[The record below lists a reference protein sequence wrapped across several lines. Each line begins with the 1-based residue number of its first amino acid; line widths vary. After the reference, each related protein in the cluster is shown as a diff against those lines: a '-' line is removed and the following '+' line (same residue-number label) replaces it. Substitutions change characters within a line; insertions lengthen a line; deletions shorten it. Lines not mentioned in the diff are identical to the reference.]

1 MSTHTVEV
9 HVEDRS
15 PEVLAALENAVRR
28 AAYAMGEQAATYAAD
43 NLTRQGAVDT
53 GHLRDSIDYMVK
65 EGD

>member
-15 PEVLAALENAVRR
+15 PEVLAALENAIRR
-28 AAYAMGEQAATYAAD
+28 AAYAMGAQAATYAAD
-43 NLTRQGAVDT
+43 NLERQDAVDT
-53 GHLRDSIDYMVK
+53 GRLKNSITYMVK